1 MKYLLVLAVVGIA
14 FYLWRQ
20 NRRAEADADQAAQA
34 QRAAQ
39 QARAR
44 EQPQAAQRG
53 PAPMVRCRHCG
64 VHLPESDAVR
74 GALGPYCG
82 NEHRRLAEG

>member
-20 NRRAEADADQAAQA
+20 NRRAEADADHA
-34 QRAAQ
+34 QRAQQ

-44 EQPQAAQRG
+44 EQAQAAQRG
-53 PAPMVRCRHCG
+53 PTTMVRCRHCG

-82 NEHRRLAEG
+82 TEHRRLAEG

>member
-20 NRRAEADADQAAQA
+20 NRRAEADDEQ
-34 QRAAQ
+34 AAQ
-39 QARAR
+39 QARA
-44 EQPQAAQRG
+44 QAAAQAARRG

-74 GALGPYCG
+74 GQLGPYCG
-82 NEHRRLAEG
+82 TEHRRLAEG

>member
-20 NRRAEADADQAAQA
+20 NRRAEADADHA
-34 QRAAQ
+34 QRAQQ

-44 EQPQAAQRG
+44 QQAQAAQRG
-53 PAPMVRCRHCG
+53 PATMVRCRHCG

-82 NEHRRLAEG
+82 TEHRRLAEG